1 MLPYNGHVDCVKQLV
16 KAGAELN
23 ATNSAGNTA
32 LIDAA
37 CNGHVN
43 CVKELVKAG
52 AELNATNR

>member
-1 MLPYNGHVDCVKQLV
+1 M

-23 ATNSAGNTA
+23 ATNSDGNTA
-32 LIDAA
+32 LICAA

-52 AELNATNR
+52 AELNATRQ